1 MSWAGCDLVTVAKR
15 RPVPA
20 DYSATWP
27 DSVIKQHDAETARLL
42 VLRLLDAMAGRS
54 LRSVA
59 RDAELDEKTV
69 RKIVAGM
76 SWPDLRTIARLEE
89 ATGRKLFPR

>member
-1 MSWAGCDLVTVAKR
+1 M
-15 RPVPA
+15 
-20 DYSATWP
+20 
-27 DSVIKQHDAETARLL
+27 
-42 VLRLLDAMAGRS
+42 
-54 LRSVA
+54 A
-59 RDAELDEKTV
+59 RDAEVDEKTV